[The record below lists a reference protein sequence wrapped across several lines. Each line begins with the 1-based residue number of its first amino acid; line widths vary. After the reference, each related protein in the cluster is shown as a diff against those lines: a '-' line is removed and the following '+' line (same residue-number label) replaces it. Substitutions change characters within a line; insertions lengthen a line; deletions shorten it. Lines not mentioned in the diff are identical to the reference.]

1 VPPWRRAFFFGAA
14 FFAAAFAFGFCRIDA
29 TFRAGRRP
37 LAALGRLAL
46 EAEERRLGADALL
59 LALPAFRGAA
69 RLTAFCFF
77 WVFAFRT
84 GFLAIPDSLSV
95 SLRGPR
101 YSAAVVRGG
110 DLRRLTGRP

>member
-37 LAALGRLAL
+37 LLALGRLAL
-46 EAEERRLGADALL
+46 EAEERRLGADGLL

-69 RLTAFCFF
+69 RLRAFFF

-84 GFLAIPDSLSV
+84 GFLAIRDSLSV
-95 SLRGPR
+95 SPRGPR